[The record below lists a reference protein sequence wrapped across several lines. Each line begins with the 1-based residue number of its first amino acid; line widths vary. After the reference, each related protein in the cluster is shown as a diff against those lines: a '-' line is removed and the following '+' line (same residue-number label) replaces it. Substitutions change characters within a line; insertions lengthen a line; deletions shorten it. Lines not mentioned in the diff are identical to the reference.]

1 MSKVISVVHGER
13 RYHVLDDVNAGK
25 HCSELLSLCTHG
37 FCKFRDDCDIRE
49 TVGRSHEDLGIIS
62 PITGC
67 MDYESECED
76 IELELDF

>member
-1 MSKVISVVHGER
+1 MGKVISIIHGDR

-25 HCSELLSLCTHG
+25 HCSELLSICTHG
-37 FCKFRDDCDIRE
+37 FCKFRDDCDIRDRA
-49 TVGRSHEDLGIIS
+49 GDYHEGLGIIS

-67 MDYESECED
+67 MDYECESED